1 MKRNEQ
7 NPNPDNEQL
16 DLASSLA
23 IVDQLASR
31 PDEPGRR
38 EESGKDSPGAGDL
51 LFDLPEIARGVAT
64 LIPDSGSFDSI
75 STDRFE
81 LDLDVPDIELAAA
94 SETIG
99 DGLIAGS
106 EALGSGLIETSE
118 LLGGGLLSALD
129 LLGDGL
135 WAFGEGLGGLFEA
148 LGDIDIDFDIDF
160 IDFIDFDF

>member
-7 NPNPDNEQL
+7 TPNHNNEPL

-31 PDEPGRR
+31 PDEPERR
-38 EESGKDSPGAGDL
+38 EESKESTFSATDL
-51 LFDLPEIARGVAT
+51 LLDLPDVPQGFAT
-64 LIPDSGSFDSI
+64 LLPDISTFDSI
-75 STDRFE
+75 STDSLQ
-81 LDLDVPDIELAAA
+81 LDLNIPDNGLAVA
-94 SETIG
+94 SEAIG
-99 DGLIAGS
+99 DGLAAGS

-118 LLGGGLLSALD
+118 FLGSGLLSALD

-148 LGDIDIDFDIDF
+148 LGDIDFDFDFDFDIDF
-160 IDFIDFDF
+160 DF